1 MMKDKLGIDRITFIF
16 FAVVFMLSMLLLTGG
31 CGKENKKV
39 ELEKAAYTVT
49 DTQGYKIN
57 FQAKPQRII
66 SMSISTDEILI
77 DLVDT
82 KRIVAFSC
90 LVDDPGISNIVERAQ
105 AVADRVD
112 GQSSE
117 AIMALRPDLILIPD
131 FVKPEVIQAL
141 RDMDLHVY
149 VYATPKS
156 IDDVKQCIRY
166 LAAAVGERER
176 GELMVADM
184 EKRLQTVEQQIGD
197 IPEAQQ
203 ERVVFLRSN
212 GAYYSP
218 QASFNDVC
226 KHAKVRNA
234 LAETGYDKPVYIT
247 QEEIVR
253 LNPDAFILSGWNY
266 DGKHDPEQMEQE
278 VLENPGYKT
287 TAAIKNKRV
296 LTLPAAHL
304 QCVSQY
310 IVYAVEDMAK
320 AVYKNDIG
328 K

>member
-1 MMKDKLGIDRITFIF
+1 MMKEKLGMDRITFIF
-16 FAVVFMLSMLLLTGG
+16 FPVVFLLSMLLLTGG
-31 CGKENKKV
+31 CGKENKKA
-39 ELEKAAYTVT
+39 EFEKTAYTVT
-49 DTQGYKIN
+49 DVQGYKIN

-66 SMSISTDEILI
+66 SMTISTDEILL

-82 KRIVAFSC
+82 KRIVAFSR
-90 LVDDPGISNIVERAQ
+90 LVDDPGISNIVERAK
-105 AVADRVD
+105 AVPDRVD

-117 AIMALRPDLILIPD
+117 AIMALRPDLILVPD
-131 FVKPEVIQAL
+131 FVKPEVIQSL
-141 RDMDLHVY
+141 RDMDLKVY

-156 IDDVKQCIRY
+156 MGEVEDCIRY
-166 LAAAVGERER
+166 LAAAVGEKEQ
-176 GELMVADM
+176 GELMV
-184 EKRLQTVEQQIGD
+184 EKMQKHLQAVEQQIGD

-203 ERVVFLRSN
+203 GRVVFLRTN

-226 KHAKVRNA
+226 KYAKVRNA
-234 LAETGYDKPVYIT
+234 LAETGYDKPVYVT

-253 LNPDAFILSGWNY
+253 LNPDAFILAGWNY

-304 QCVSQY
+304 LCVSQY

-320 AVYKNDIG
+320 AVYK

>member
-1 MMKDKLGIDRITFIF
+1 MMKEKLGMDRITFIC
-16 FAVVFMLSMLLLTGG
+16 FAVFFLLSMLLLTGG
-31 CGKENKKV
+31 CGKENKQAEV
-39 ELEKAAYTVT
+39 EKTAYTVT
-49 DTQGYKIN
+49 DVQGYKIN

-66 SMSISTDEILI
+66 SMTISTDEILL

-82 KRIVAFSC
+82 KRIVAFSR

-105 AVADRVD
+105 AVPDRVD

-117 AIMALRPDLILIPD
+117 AIMALRPDLILVPD
-131 FVKPEVIQAL
+131 FVKPEVIQSL
-141 RDMDLHVY
+141 RDMDLKVY

-156 IDDVKQCIRY
+156 IGEVEDCIRY
-166 LAAAVGERER
+166 LAAAVGEKEQ
-176 GELMVADM
+176 GELMV
-184 EKRLQTVEQQIGD
+184 EKMQKHLQAIEQQIGD

-203 ERVVFLRSN
+203 ERVVFLRTN

-226 KHAKVRNA
+226 KYAKVRNA
-234 LAETGYDKPVYIT
+234 LAETGYDKPVYVT

-253 LNPDAFILSGWNY
+253 LNPDAFILAGWNY

-287 TAAIKNKRV
+287 TTAIKNKRV

-304 QCVSQY
+304 LCVSQY

-320 AVYKNDIG
+320 AVYK

>member
-1 MMKDKLGIDRITFIF
+1 MMKEKLGMDRITFIC
-16 FAVVFMLSMLLLTGG
+16 FAVFFLLSMLLLTGG
-31 CGKENKKV
+31 CGKENKQAEV
-39 ELEKAAYTVT
+39 EKTAYTVT
-49 DTQGYKIN
+49 DVQGYKIN

-66 SMSISTDEILI
+66 SMTISTDEILL

-82 KRIVAFSC
+82 KRIVAFSR

-105 AVADRVD
+105 AVPDRVD

-117 AIMALRPDLILIPD
+117 AIMALRPDLILVPD
-131 FVKPEVIQAL
+131 FVKPEVIQSL
-141 RDMDLHVY
+141 RDMDLKVY

-156 IDDVKQCIRY
+156 IGEVEDCIRY
-166 LAAAVGERER
+166 LAAAVGEKEQ
-176 GELMVADM
+176 GELMV
-184 EKRLQTVEQQIGD
+184 EKMQKHLQVVEQQIGD

-203 ERVVFLRSN
+203 ERVVFLRTN

-226 KHAKVRNA
+226 KYAKVRNA
-234 LAETGYDKPVYIT
+234 LAETGYDKPVYVT

-253 LNPDAFILSGWNY
+253 LNPDAFILAGWNY

-304 QCVSQY
+304 LCVSQY

-320 AVYKNDIG
+320 ALYK

>member
-1 MMKDKLGIDRITFIF
+1 MMKEKLGMDRITFIF
-16 FAVVFMLSMLLLTGG
+16 FAVVFLLSMLLLTGG
-31 CGKENKKV
+31 CGKENKQAEV
-39 ELEKAAYTVT
+39 EKTAYTVT
-49 DTQGYKIN
+49 DVQGYKIN

-66 SMSISTDEILI
+66 SMTISTDEILL

-82 KRIVAFSC
+82 KRIVAFSR
-90 LVDDPGISNIVERAQ
+90 LVDDPGISNIVERAK
-105 AVADRVD
+105 AVPDRVD

-117 AIMALRPDLILIPD
+117 AIMALRPDLILVPD
-131 FVKPEVIQAL
+131 FVKPEVIQSL
-141 RDMDLHVY
+141 RDMDLKVY

-156 IDDVKQCIRY
+156 IGEVEDCIRY
-166 LAAAVGERER
+166 LAAAVGEKEQ
-176 GELMVADM
+176 GELMV
-184 EKRLQTVEQQIGD
+184 EKMQKHLQAVEQQIGD

-203 ERVVFLRSN
+203 ERVVFLRTN

-226 KHAKVRNA
+226 KYAKVRNA
-234 LAETGYDKPVYIT
+234 LAETGYDKPVYVT

-253 LNPDAFILSGWNY
+253 LNPDAFILAGWNY

-287 TAAIKNKRV
+287 TTAIKNKRV

-304 QCVSQY
+304 LCVSQY

-320 AVYKNDIG
+320 AVYK

>member
-1 MMKDKLGIDRITFIF
+1 MMKEKLGMDRITFIC
-16 FAVVFMLSMLLLTGG
+16 FAVFFLLSMLLLTGG
-31 CGKENKKV
+31 CGKENKQAEV
-39 ELEKAAYTVT
+39 EKTAYTVT
-49 DTQGYKIN
+49 DVQGYKIN

-66 SMSISTDEILI
+66 SMTISTDEILL

-82 KRIVAFSC
+82 KRIVAFSR

-105 AVADRVD
+105 AVPDRVD

-117 AIMALRPDLILIPD
+117 AIMALRPDLILVPD
-131 FVKPEVIQAL
+131 FVKPEVIQSL
-141 RDMDLHVY
+141 RDMDLKVY

-156 IDDVKQCIRY
+156 IGEVEDCIRY
-166 LAAAVGERER
+166 LAAAVGEKEQ
-176 GELMVADM
+176 GELMV
-184 EKRLQTVEQQIGD
+184 EKMQKHLQAVEQQIGD

-203 ERVVFLRSN
+203 ERVVFLRTN

-226 KHAKVRNA
+226 KYAKVRNA
-234 LAETGYDKPVYIT
+234 LAETGYDKPVYVT

-253 LNPDAFILSGWNY
+253 LNPDAFILAGWNY

-304 QCVSQY
+304 LCVSQY

-320 AVYKNDIG
+320 ALYK

>member
-1 MMKDKLGIDRITFIF
+1 MMKEKLGMDRITFIF
-16 FAVVFMLSMLLLTGG
+16 FAVVFLLSMLLLTGG
-31 CGKENKKV
+31 CGKENKKA
-39 ELEKAAYTVT
+39 EFEKTAYTVT
-49 DTQGYKIN
+49 DVQGYKIN

-66 SMSISTDEILI
+66 SMTISTDEILL

-82 KRIVAFSC
+82 KRIVAFSR
-90 LVDDPGISNIVERAQ
+90 LVDDPGISNIVERAK
-105 AVADRVD
+105 AVPDRVD

-117 AIMALRPDLILIPD
+117 AIMALRPDLILVPD
-131 FVKPEVIQAL
+131 FVKPEVIQSL
-141 RDMDLHVY
+141 RDMDLKVY

-156 IDDVKQCIRY
+156 MGEVEDCIRY
-166 LAAAVGERER
+166 LAAAVGEKEQ
-176 GELMVADM
+176 GELMV
-184 EKRLQTVEQQIGD
+184 EKMQKHLQAVEQQIGD

-203 ERVVFLRSN
+203 GRVVFLRTN

-226 KHAKVRNA
+226 KYAKVRNA
-234 LAETGYDKPVYIT
+234 LAETGYDKPVYVT

-253 LNPDAFILSGWNY
+253 LNPDAFILAGWNY

-304 QCVSQY
+304 LCVSQY

-320 AVYKNDIG
+320 AVYK